1 MRAEAR
7 TVSRLLKCFAQL
19 QHRGCGNTLLGAA
32 LASALQ
38 PAPVTAEEAAAA
50 SSAAP
55 ARPPGVFYV
64 PGEWEPFTAVEPLV
78 YYKGKCPVPLRA
90 TRTGERQPSVMAE
103 LFCVFNREIDMC
115 SQLLKRGEP
124 RTRYEKRRHAQAHNA
139 IGIIE
144 LAHAREAG

>member
-7 TVSRLLKCFAQL
+7 TVTRLLKCFAQL
-19 QHRGCGNTLLGAA
+19 QHRGCGK

-64 PGEWEPFTAVEPLV
+64 PGEPLTAEEPLD
-78 YYKGKCPVPLRA
+78 YNKGIVTVPVRA
-90 TRTGERQPSVMAE
+90 TRTSERQPSVMAE
-103 LFCVFNREIDMC
+103 LFCVFDHEINMC

-124 RTRYEKRRHAQAHNA
+124 RTRYEKRRHAQALNA
-139 IGIIE
+139 IGIMD
-144 LAHAREAG
+144 LAQAWEAG